1 MDTNTRL
8 TVSHTNGHRNRRHP
22 IEFKRAVVEQ
32 SYLPGSSVA
41 RLARDHGIN
50 ANQIFAWRKLYRDA
64 GLTLASMNTTVLLP
78 VNVAESVSDDAV
90 PAIKSETHLA
100 GAGTMELAIGN
111 ARLTI
116 CGSPDAGSLRT
127 VLAHLLR

>member
-1 MDTNTRL
+1 MDTNTES
-8 TVSHTNGHRNRRHP
+8 TVSPTNGRRNRRHP
-22 IEFKRAVVEQ
+22 TDFKRMVVEQ

-50 ANQIFAWRKLYRDA
+50 ANQIFAWRKSHRDA
-64 GLTLASMNTTVLLP
+64 GQILARPNTAVLLP
-78 VNVAESVSDDAV
+78 VNVTAAPAGDAV
-90 PAIKSETHLA
+90 RVTKAMAHPT
-100 GAGTMELAIGN
+100 GTMELTVGS

-116 CGSPDAGSLRT
+116 CGSLNADTLRT

>member
-1 MDTNTRL
+1 MDTNTRP
-8 TVSHTNGHRNRRHP
+8 TVSRTNGHRNRRHP

-50 ANQIFAWRKLYRDA
+50 ANQIFAWRKQYRDA
-64 GLTLASMNTTVLLP
+64 GLTRASTNTTVLLP
-78 VNVAESVSDDAV
+78 VNVAETVSDDAV

-100 GAGTMELAIGN
+100 STIELTVGN

-116 CGSPDAGSLRT
+116 CGNPDAGILRT